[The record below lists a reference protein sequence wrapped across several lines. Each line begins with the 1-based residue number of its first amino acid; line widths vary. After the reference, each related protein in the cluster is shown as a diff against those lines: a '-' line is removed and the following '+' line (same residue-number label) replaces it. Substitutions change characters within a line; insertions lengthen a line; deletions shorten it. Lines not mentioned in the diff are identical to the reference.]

1 VGLLYQI
8 LEKQIQIKTSWRT
21 APKPPILG
29 AMIVF
34 LAPQNWD
41 GGAVRQSLLYLFLID
56 LVLVRNGGLCW
67 CSCGFNRQANLW
79 ILLNPRSLEIE
90 DDINELIV
98 FVGNFTHWHA
108 GCYDERLSEEEKA
121 IEIAEAVVDF
131 LRDVVNDQIVLG
143 RSPEGGGGF
152 DRLESLQRPFNPH
165 QKWLWSGPIGHHL
178 LP

>member
-1 VGLLYQI
+1 MLLATLIRKIESELSSLPFVVDEDNHQVI
-8 LEKQIQIKTSWRT
+8 I
-21 APKPPILG
+21 PPIHE
-29 AMIVF
+29 
-34 LAPQNWD
+34 
-41 GGAVRQSLLYLFLID
+41 
-56 LVLVRNGGLCW
+56 
-67 CSCGFNRQANLW
+67 GFGN
-79 ILLNPRSLEIE
+79 LEIE
-90 DDINELIV
+90 DDIDELIV

-121 IEIAEAVVDF
+121 IEIAEAVMDF
-131 LRDVVNDQIVLG
+131 LRDVVNDQIVLW